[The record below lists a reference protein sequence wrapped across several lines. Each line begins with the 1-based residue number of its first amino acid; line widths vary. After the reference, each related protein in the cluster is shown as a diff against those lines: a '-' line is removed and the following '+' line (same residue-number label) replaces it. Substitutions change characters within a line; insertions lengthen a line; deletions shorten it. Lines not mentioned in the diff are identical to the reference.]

1 MLKMDGSTRWAV
13 DYHRL
18 NQCTVPDSFPT
29 LRIANVMEGLAGSR
43 VFPTL
48 DDAQAYHNVPIKPG
62 SQDLTAFV
70 CLFRLYAFRRMP
82 FGLRNAGVAYCH
94 LVQSLLDTLGC
105 EGVLAYLDDI
115 LLHTWEVDEHLE
127 LIHRVSRDDQVALRR
142 ANPPSPPPTTAG
154 HAQENVKQW
163 DRSVR
168 SP

>member
-62 SQDLTAFV
+62 NQDLTAFV
-70 CLFRLYAFRRMP
+70 CLFGVFEFRRMP
-82 FGLRNAGVAYCH
+82 FGLRNVGRPFVVPNQWTTRLEDAIISDPGVA
-94 LVQSLLDTLGC
+94 SLSEVSPEDSISRAWKPRHPPVFRA
-105 EGVLAYLDDI
+105 EDI
-115 LLHTWEVDEHLE
+115 ADPGRL
-127 LIHRVSRDDQVALRR
+127 RSSRYSQ
-142 ANPPSPPPTTAG
+142 PP
-154 HAQENVKQW
+154 N
-163 DRSVR
+163 
-168 SP
+168 